1 MIQEFINKQF
11 YNLFIFTFIFGLVL
25 YGTIGFDSIDEIC
38 ACILLILFI
47 FATFKTPDWAINKS
61 FLAVSSVFIFYT
73 IYSFYIHSNSAKGII
88 SDMIIQFKPYLA
100 FFAVYYLC
108 PVFSSK
114 QKDLIKKI
122 ILIISFFMFLIGC
135 ASLVYPLAFR
145 VTVGHVAYFAAI
157 ITASSLLYYYCSE
170 GAKIDK
176 MIFILILAI
185 GLFSARS
192 KFYGFFIIS
201 LVYPLAFRV
210 TVGHVAYF
218 AAIITAS
225 SLLYYYCSEG
235 AKIDKMIFILILA
248 IGLFSARSKFY
259 GFFIISLVTVIFF
272 GNISRLKLNF
282 KTIAIAVLSLAA
294 MVLASWKKMVMY
306 FGVGKSLDSVP
317 EEFMARAMLYVTSF
331 EIFKDFFPF
340 GSGFA
345 SFASHSS
352 GVYYSP
358 LYAKYGIENVKGISK
373 NNYSYIAD
381 TYYPC
386 LAQFGIIGVFLY
398 ILFFAYIIRKAYKL
412 FLSTQKE
419 KYFIIPFLIIGYLL
433 IENIADATFTGHR
446 GFFIMMLLGLVMS
459 EQKHQLLANK
469 STSQKQPE

>member
-1 MIQEFINKQF
+1 
-11 YNLFIFTFIFGLVL
+11 
-25 YGTIGFDSIDEIC
+25 
-38 ACILLILFI
+38 
-47 FATFKTPDWAINKS
+47 
-61 FLAVSSVFIFYT
+61 
-73 IYSFYIHSNSAKGII
+73 
-88 SDMIIQFKPYLA
+88 
-100 FFAVYYLC
+100 
-108 PVFSSK
+108 
-114 QKDLIKKI
+114 
-122 ILIISFFMFLIGC
+122 
-135 ASLVYPLAFR
+135 
-145 VTVGHVAYFAAI
+145 
-157 ITASSLLYYYCSE
+157 
-170 GAKIDK
+170 
-176 MIFILILAI
+176 
-185 GLFSARS
+185 
-192 KFYGFFIIS
+192 
-201 LVYPLAFRV
+201 
-210 TVGHVAYF
+210 
-218 AAIITAS
+218 
-225 SLLYYYCSEG
+225 
-235 AKIDKMIFILILA
+235 
-248 IGLFSARSKFY
+248 
-259 GFFIISLVTVIFF
+259 
-272 GNISRLKLNF
+272 
-282 KTIAIAVLSLAA
+282 

-398 ILFFAYIIRKAYKL
+398 ILFCAYIIRKAYKL